1 MSKIDDSLQVG
12 DMVSF
17 CRVKDTKYYYIVYSI
32 TPSQYNTS
40 DKSINM
46 KLVGD
51 ADWKR
56 QALLHAE
63 MMNNKVW
70 NKE

>member
-12 DMVSF
+12 DMISF
-17 CRVKDTKYYYIVYSI
+17 CSKDKKTYHIVYNI

-40 DKSINM
+40 DRNVNM
-46 KLVGD
+46 KIIGD
-51 ADWKR
+51 TEWKR
-56 QALLHAE
+56 QVLLHAE
-63 MMNNKVW
+63 MMNNKAW